1 MKKPRILFGVL
12 FHETHTFLPD
22 PTRWVDFAVKVGAE
36 IFAAEGDESPTAGF
50 LEEARRFGW
59 EVIPTVDARCVPS
72 GPVEDEVLEKYWQEF
87 EHRARP
93 ALAAGLDAIFLVLH
107 GAMATQ
113 SVADVEGW
121 LLEKVRALPGAASLP
136 LFGVLD
142 LHGNITAQMCRLASG
157 FVAYRKNPHTDA
169 KFTAVRAAGL
179 LQRCLTSGRVPR
191 MSWCRVPIVW
201 PPPGTGTHSDPMLS
215 LTLLAEKTEAIDSAV
230 WAFNVF
236 AGFSFADTPETGV
249 TFSVIA
255 DADSPR
261 AREHLQT
268 SARLAWKLRERGV
281 VTYPSVDEVMKKIGP
296 APQGPVLLVEPADNI
311 GAGAPGDCTGIL
323 RAMLAHH
330 VERGLLAI
338 NDPAA
343 VSQLASVAIG
353 ATARLAIGGRV
364 WALDPGPVELD
375 LTLVSRGSGAFQL
388 EDIHSHLASMNG
400 ARFDMGPC
408 AVVRHAGLTILLTSK
423 KTPPFDLGQYSSQG
437 IDPRKF
443 AIIGVKAA
451 VAHRQAYD
459 PIARAEF
466 FVDTPGPCSS
476 NLATFPFRRLAH
488 PVYPLDPIDVPKFSY
503 A

>member
-1 MKKPRILFGVL
+1 MKPRILFGVL

-22 PTRWVDFAVKVGAE
+22 PTPWSAFAVKLGAE
-36 IFAAEGDESPTAGF
+36 ILKAEGDESPTAGF
-50 LEEARRFGW
+50 LEEARRYGW
-59 EVIPTVDARCVPS
+59 EVVPTADARCVPS
-72 GPVEDEVLEKYWQEF
+72 GPVEDDVLEKYWREF
-87 EHRARP
+87 ESRARP
-93 ALAAGLDAIFLVLH
+93 ALAAGIDAIFLVLH

-113 SVADVEGW
+113 SVPDVEGW
-121 LLEKVRALPGAASLP
+121 LLEKVRALPGAAKLP

-142 LHGNITAQMCRLASG
+142 LHGNISGRMCALANG

-169 KFTAVRAAGL
+169 KFAAVRAAGL
-179 LQRCLTSGRVPR
+179 LQRCLTSGRVPQ

-201 PPPGTGTHSDPMLS
+201 SPPGTGTHSDPMLS
-215 LTLLAEKTEAIDSAV
+215 LTLLAEKAEAVDPAV

-236 AGFSFADTPETGV
+236 GGFSFADTPETGV
-249 TFSVIA
+249 TLSVIA
-255 DADSPR
+255 DAGSPR
-261 AREHLQT
+261 AREHLLNG
-268 SARLAWKLRERGV
+268 AKLAWKLRGRGV
-281 VTYPSVDEVMKKIGP
+281 VTYPTVDEVLKIIGP
-296 APQGPVLLVEPADNI
+296 APDGPVILVEPADNI

-323 RAMLAHH
+323 RAMLAHR

-343 VSQLASVAIG
+343 VSRLASVAIG
-353 ATARLAIGGRV
+353 GTTRLAIGGRV
-364 WALDPGPVELD
+364 WRLDPGPVELD
-375 LTLVSRGSGAFQL
+375 LRLVSRGSGAFAL

-408 AVVRHAGLTILLTSK
+408 AVVRHAGLTILLTSN

-451 VAHRQAYD
+451 VAHRQAYG
-459 PIARAEF
+459 PIVRGEF

-476 NLATFPFRRLAH
+476 NLAAFPYARLNH
-488 PVYPLDPIDVPKFSY
+488 PVYPLDEIAEPKFLF

>member
-1 MKKPRILFGVL
+1 MKPRILFGVL

-22 PTRWVDFAVKVGAE
+22 PTRWSDFAVKVGPA
-36 IFAAEGDESPTAGF
+36 ILGAEGDESPTAGF
-50 LEEARRFGW
+50 LEEARRYGW
-59 EVIPTVDARCVPS
+59 EVVPTVDARCVPS
-72 GPVEDEVLEKYWQEF
+72 GPVEDDVLERYWSEF
-87 EHRARP
+87 EQRARP
-93 ALAAGLDAIFLVLH
+93 ALAAGIDAIYLVLH

-121 LLEKVRALPGAASLP
+121 LLEKVRALPGAAKLP

-142 LHGNITAQMCRLASG
+142 LHGNITARMCSLASG
-157 FVAYRKNPHTDA
+157 LVSYRKNPHTDA
-169 KFTAVRAAGL
+169 KFTAVRAAAL

-201 PPPGTGTHSDPMLS
+201 SPPGTGTQSDPMLS
-215 LTLLAEKTEAIDSAV
+215 LTLLAEKAEAIDPAV
-230 WAFNVF
+230 WAYNVF
-236 AGFSFADTPETGV
+236 GGFSFADTPDTGV
-249 TFSVIA
+249 TLSVIT
-255 DADSPR
+255 DAESPR
-261 AREHLQT
+261 AREHLQNG
-268 SARLAWKLRERGV
+268 ARLAWKLRERGV
-281 VTYPSVDEVMKKIGP
+281 VGYPTVDTVMQEIGP
-296 APQGPVLLVEPADNI
+296 APKGPVLLVEPADNI

-323 RAMLAHH
+323 RAMIEHR
-330 VERGLLAI
+330 VERGLLSI
-338 NDPAA
+338 NDPVA

-353 ATARLAIGGRV
+353 ATTRLAIGGRV
-364 WALDPGPVELD
+364 WRLDPGPVELE

-408 AVVRHAGLTILLTSK
+408 AVVRVAGLTILLTSN

-443 AIIGVKAA
+443 GVIGVKAA

-459 PIARAEF
+459 PIARASYY
-466 FVDTPGPCSS
+466 VDTPGPCSS
-476 NLATFPFRRLAH
+476 NLATFPYQRLNH
-488 PVYPLDPIDVPKFSY
+488 PVYPLDPIDEPKFTF